1 MCRMTAGPLFA
12 MMGVAGTAAGVG
24 LAVVRE
30 RLDRRSD
37 ARAAREAADE
47 QDDNDSEPTRS
58 TDSTDS
64 AGSDKS

>member
-1 MCRMTAGPLFA
+1 MCRMTAGPLLA

-37 ARAAREAADE
+37 ARASKQAAAEQEA
-47 QDDNDSEPTRS
+47 NDSASPRS
-58 TDSTDS
+58 TDSSDS
-64 AGSDKS
+64 AGSD

>member
-1 MCRMTAGPLFA
+1 MTAGPLFA

-47 QDDNDSEPTRS
+47 QDDNDS
-58 TDSTDS
+58 
-64 AGSDKS
+64 